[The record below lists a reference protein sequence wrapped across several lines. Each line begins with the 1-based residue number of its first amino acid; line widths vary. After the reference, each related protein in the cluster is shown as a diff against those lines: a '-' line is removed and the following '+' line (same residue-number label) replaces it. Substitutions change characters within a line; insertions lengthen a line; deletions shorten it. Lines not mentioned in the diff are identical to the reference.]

1 MNIRISAD
9 STCDLSPELIEKYD
23 IRITPLYIVRD
34 GQSLVDGKDIT
45 PDEIYAHVNSGG
57 GMCSTAA
64 VSVYDYTQF
73 FRRQLEECDAVVHFH
88 ISGDMSACY
97 QNACIAAQEVG
108 NVYPVDSRSLSTGI
122 GQLVL
127 EAAQL
132 AREGKLTAQEIAH
145 EMERRRELLDVS
157 FLVERLDFLHKGGRC
172 SGVALLGANML
183 NLRPCIQVKDGQMMV
198 GKKYRG
204 PYVSCLLQYIRERLK
219 GRDDIDTRRIFIT
232 ESGGF
237 TRRSWR
243 RWRPPSAATSP
254 LTRCCTHGPAA
265 PSPVTAAPAR
275 WASSISTP
283 NNFPIINAHRRAAA
297 LPGGLF
303 PEKLPRDFSQ
313 DNCRGA
319 CFSYQLSG
327 IIG

>member
-127 EAAQL
+127 EAVQL

-172 SGVALLGANML
+172 SGVARFGANIL
-183 NLRPCIQVKDGQMMV
+183 GIKPSIAVDSKTGQMDV
-198 GKKYRG
+198 DKKYRG
-204 PYVSCLLQYIRERLK
+204 RMDIVYKRYINDCLA
-219 GRDDIDTRRIFIT
+219 DIDNIDSSRIVIAD
-232 ESGGF
+232 SGGV
-237 TRRSWR
+237 
-243 RWRPPSAATSP
+243 SP
-254 LTRCCTHGPAA
+254 DILAFAKGVIDGKNKFEQVIFADAGCTISSHCGPKTLA
-265 PSPVTAAPAR
+265 
-275 WASSISTP
+275 I
-283 NNFPIINAHRRAAA
+283 FYI
-297 LPGGLF
+297 
-303 PEKLPRDFSQ
+303 KK
-313 DNCRGA
+313 
-319 CFSYQLSG
+319 
-327 IIG
+327 

>member
-108 NVYPVDSRSLSTGI
+108 NVYPGLAASPPAVSWCWRR
-122 GQLVL
+122 LV
-127 EAAQL
+127 
-132 AREGKLTAQEIAH
+132 RESKLTAERSPT
-145 EMERRRELLDVS
+145 ME
-157 FLVERLDFLHKGGRC
+157 
-172 SGVALLGANML
+172 
-183 NLRPCIQVKDGQMMV
+183 
-198 GKKYRG
+198 
-204 PYVSCLLQYIRERLK
+204 
-219 GRDDIDTRRIFIT
+219 
-232 ESGGF
+232 
-237 TRRSWR
+237 
-243 RWRPPSAATSP
+243 PS
-254 LTRCCTHGPAA
+254 R
-265 PSPVTAAPAR
+265 R
-275 WASSISTP
+275 WASAFWWSGWTSCT
-283 NNFPIINAHRRAAA
+283 RAAA
-297 LPGGLF
+297 ARALPCWG
-303 PEKLPRDFSQ
+303 PI
-313 DNCRGA
+313 C
-319 CFSYQLSG
+319 
-327 IIG
+327 

>member
-132 AREGKLTAQEIAH
+132 TREGKLTAQEIAH

-237 TRRSWR
+237 T
-243 RWRPPSAATSP
+243 PEELAAIDPALRVPGTT
-254 LTRCCTHGPAA
+254 LIMGTVDAVLVEGDHAVLLDYKTDRVAA
-265 PSPVTAAPAR
+265 PQELTGRYALQLKLYAAMVRRQLGLPVTEAVLYSFCLGQAVKVE
-275 WASSISTP
+275 
-283 NNFPIINAHRRAAA
+283 
-297 LPGGLF
+297 L
-303 PEKLPRDFSQ
+303 
-313 DNCRGA
+313 
-319 CFSYQLSG
+319 
-327 IIG
+327 